1 MALAYA
7 RSGLVFVRAHR
18 GYARLQARLLRA
30 LMAAEHEYF
39 EATPS
44 AEVQQLLAH
53 PPLIPPRSRLD
64 LA

>member
-7 RSGLVFVRAHR
+7 RSGLVFARAHR
-18 GYARLQARLLRA
+18 AYARLQARLLRA
-30 LMAAEHEYF
+30 LMAAEHAYF

-53 PPLIPPRSRLD
+53 PP
-64 LA
+64 